1 MCKTIKQLVVFIL
14 LLNLSIALSQTKKQQ
29 NDTINT
35 EVVNVIKPYTPKI
48 SDAFKIKETPSVDDA
63 QTTNKKAVEYNI
75 FSIPVASLFTPA
87 KVKAALVDR
96 AKKEKLFH
104 NYASLGVGS
113 FTTLLGEVYL
123 NKVLSNTQR
132 IGGYINYHAS
142 QGGVEDIALDDDFS
156 DAKIAVNY
164 SKNTRDL
171 VWNIDA
177 NFRHEIYNWYGLPD
191 NVFTENQ
198 IAQID
203 PEHTFFTFD
212 VGNTLQFEDRFIKT
226 VRARYRRFFD
236 DIDSAE
242 NNLIASTDFSI
253 PINRYNDLKANVGI
267 NYLDGTFEQS
277 LNASQEI
284 DYGNL
289 IANITTT
296 YAVEIDNLNL
306 NLGASVA
313 YLNDTA
319 SGDNDFFVYP
329 KITAT
334 YKLVNDVLVAFAGV
348 EGELIQNS
356 YYGFANQNSFVSPT
370 LTIQPT
376 DQQYDAYIGLQGKLS
391 NNTSY
396 TVKAA
401 YVSENDKAL
410 FTANPAVSNASQ
422 GFQFA
427 NSFTVVYD
435 DVTTFSTLA
444 ELDISL
450 NKKLNAVLKAE
461 YFLYTTDIQDEA
473 WNLPDIKASLFLDY
487 QINNQWFAGANL
499 FFIGE
504 RLEQN
509 FNTGTLIDIT
519 TLERFFDVNAH
530 IGYRINQRWS
540 IYAKANNILNKD
552 YERWLNFPV
561 QNVQF
566 LAGVSYKFDF

>member
-334 YKLVNDVLVAFAGV
+334 YKLVNDVLIAFAGV